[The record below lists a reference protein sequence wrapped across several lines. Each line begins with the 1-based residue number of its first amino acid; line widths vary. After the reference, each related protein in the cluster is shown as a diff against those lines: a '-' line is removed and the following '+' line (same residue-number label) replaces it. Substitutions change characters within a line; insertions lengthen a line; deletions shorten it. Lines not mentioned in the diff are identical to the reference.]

1 MLSTLP
7 LLLARTGTYTCIY
20 DIPYSLCHMCV
31 MIQFSLPYVVVITP
45 HVCFLTISN
54 ATLFRYENN
63 DAQSVGTLMT
73 MNIGAMRSET
83 SGPIGRENCVEMIVP
98 GQIGE

>member
-1 MLSTLP
+1 
-7 LLLARTGTYTCIY
+7 
-20 DIPYSLCHMCV
+20 
-31 MIQFSLPYVVVITP
+31 
-45 HVCFLTISN
+45 
-54 ATLFRYENN
+54 
-63 DAQSVGTLMT
+63 MT